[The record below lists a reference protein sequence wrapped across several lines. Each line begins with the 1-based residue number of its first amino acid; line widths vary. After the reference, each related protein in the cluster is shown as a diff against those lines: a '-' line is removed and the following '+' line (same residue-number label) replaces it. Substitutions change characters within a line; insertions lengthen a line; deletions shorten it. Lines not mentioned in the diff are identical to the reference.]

1 MDMRHKQQNPPDR
14 LAEQR
19 VSNELIK
26 LIRKLRW
33 LGMEDEAGRVED
45 ELTMRRV
52 APGESVVA
60 ASRETD

>member
-1 MDMRHKQQNPPDR
+1 MPHDQQKLPDS

-19 VSNELIK
+19 ETNELVK

-33 LGMEDEAGRVED
+33 MGLQDEAKMAENQ
-45 ELTMRRV
+45 LTRREVQV
-52 APGESVVA
+52 ADSVVA